1 MEVFVDDHP
10 VVELEAGLVSQFH
23 VRNDADAD
31 AHEVAGEFLPRSDDD
46 GGGPVVASN
55 LGGYL
60 VGVERDAFL
69 RAVVLEE
76 PGEGRISEPS
86 PDMGLGLDDGD
97 ANASL
102 GQGRRDLH
110 PDESGTDENR
120 SLPLG
125 RFGRDGVG
133 VVESAEVVHARQV
146 TAGELETNGPTPG
159 GNEGFLE
166 SNGLAVGEDGGLV
179 VEIQPLHGA
188 AENETDVLVVEI
200 LLGVEEELVPPLLA
214 TQELFG
220 KRGAAIRVSRRL
232 ARPPYG
238 PVAVVCG

>member
-1 MEVFVDDHP
+1 
-10 VVELEAGLVSQFH
+10 
-23 VRNDADAD
+23 
-31 AHEVAGEFLPRSDDD
+31 
-46 GGGPVVASN
+46 
-55 LGGYL
+55 
-60 VGVERDAFL
+60 
-69 RAVVLEE
+69 
-76 PGEGRISEPS
+76 
-86 PDMGLGLDDGD
+86 MGLGLDDGD

-110 PDESGTDENR
+110 PDESGTNENR

-166 SNGLAVGEDGGLV
+166 SNGLAVSEDGGLV
-179 VEIQPLHGA
+179 VEIQPWHGD

-220 KRGAAIRVSRRL
+220 KGRAVIGHVGLLANQRYRAAPVVCAQLLGVL
-232 ARPPYG
+232 ARSTTAADEDLFGGLNQISLPMGGTFRFSWYTLT
-238 PVAVVCG
+238 PVGAGCHWTAHVLTPNYVRSAGAVTSL

>member
-1 MEVFVDDHP
+1 M
-10 VVELEAGLVSQFH
+10 
-23 VRNDADAD
+23 
-31 AHEVAGEFLPRSDDD
+31 
-46 GGGPVVASN
+46 ASN

-110 PDESGTDENR
+110 PDESGTNENR

-166 SNGLAVGEDGGLV
+166 SNGLAVSEDGGLV
-179 VEIQPLHGA
+179 GEIQPLHGD
-188 AENETDVLVVEI
+188 AENKTDVLVVEI

-220 KRGAAIRVSRRL
+220 KGRAVIGHVGLFANQRYGAAPVVCAQLLGGL
-232 ARPPYG
+232 ARSKTAADEKIFG
-238 PVAVVCG
+238 GLHQISISMSRPVTFTG